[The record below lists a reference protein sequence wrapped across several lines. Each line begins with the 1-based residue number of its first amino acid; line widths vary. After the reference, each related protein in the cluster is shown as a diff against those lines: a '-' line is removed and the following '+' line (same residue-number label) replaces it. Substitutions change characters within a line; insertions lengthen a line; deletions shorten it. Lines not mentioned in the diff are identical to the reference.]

1 MVEDG
6 PANDELPSEEIDAII
21 EDLGDWKGET
31 LSQVRSLIKDAD
43 SDVVEEVKWKK
54 PSNPQGV
61 PVWYHD
67 GIICNAQALKEKV
80 KVTFEKGA
88 SMEDPEGL
96 FNASLDA
103 KVSRAIDI
111 YEGDE
116 LDEAAF
122 KSLVHTAVSLNES

>member
-1 MVEDG
+1 MVKND
-6 PANDELPSEEIDAII
+6 PANDESPSEEIDAII
-21 EDLGDWKGET
+21 EDLDDWKGET
-31 LSQVRSLIKDAD
+31 LSQVRSLIKEAD
-43 SDVVEEVKWKK
+43 PDVVEEVKWKK
-54 PSNPQGV
+54 PSNPEGV

-67 GIICNAQALKEKV
+67 GIICNAQAFKEKV

-122 KSLVHTAVSLNES
+122 KSLVQTAVSLNES